1 MKKLMFASLALLG
14 SVALANAQEAQP
26 QESNQATEAVTPA
39 PAPEA
44 TPAPAPEATP
54 APAPEAPVQDAPAV
68 QETPA
73 VQDAPAAQDQDDKT
87 KIKSEELP
95 EAVKKALEAQ
105 EYRGWLIDAAYHVKS
120 TDSYEVQLK
129 NGAETKSVKFDKDGK
144 IEG

>member
-39 PAPEA
+39 PAPAA
-44 TPAPAPEATP
+44 T
-54 APAPEAPVQDAPAV
+54 QD
-68 QETPA
+68 Q
-73 VQDAPAAQDQDDKT
+73 APAATDQDEKT

-95 EAVKKALEAQ
+95 EAVKKALEGQ
-105 EYRGWLIDAAYHVKS
+105 EYRGWLIDAAYHVKA

-129 NGAETKSVKFDKDGK
+129 NGAETKTVSFDKEGK
-144 IEG
+144 AQG

>member
-26 QESNQATEAVTPA
+26 QESNQATEAV
-39 PAPEA
+39 

-129 NGAETKSVKFDKDGK
+129 NGAETKSVKFDKEGK